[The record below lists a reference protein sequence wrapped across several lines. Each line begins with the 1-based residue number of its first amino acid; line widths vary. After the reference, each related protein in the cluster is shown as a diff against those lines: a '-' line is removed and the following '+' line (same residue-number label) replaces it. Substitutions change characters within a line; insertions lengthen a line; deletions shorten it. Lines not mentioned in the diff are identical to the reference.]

1 MDDVGS
7 SQWWRRLHECVQA
20 LLRFLHDTMGY
31 QMTIKRQSLHID
43 SGYAPCLSRCVHVL
57 VMTSRSIARCIMG
70 TGNCDE
76 STWKVI
82 TIGFIHGDVHEQ
94 SSKKLF
100 YILSYLLWSHYPNQ
114 WPPSPLPLTDIYMRL
129 YSSMVDKNQYQLQDD
144 RDIFCYTWYTCII
157 SNATATNKW
166 DSLTEEPLGSAE
178 WHWDVLE
185 RAKSRCQ

>member
-57 VMTSRSIARCIMG
+57 VMTSGSIALCIMG
-70 TGNCDE
+70 PGNCDE

-82 TIGFIHGDVHEQ
+82 NIGFIHGDVHEQ

-114 WPPSPLPLTDIYMRL
+114 WPPSPLTDIYIYIYIYICVSTRPWL
-129 YSSMVDKNQYQLQDD
+129 TKISISCKKIEIHFVS
-144 RDIFCYTWYTCII
+144 RDIHA
-157 SNATATNKW
+157 S
-166 DSLTEEPLGSAE
+166 SLKLQPLVSGI
-178 WHWDVLE
+178 H
-185 RAKSRCQ
+185 